1 MALTHPPVGGSD
13 WQLLAEEHSKHEAY
27 RNYNRDGKSL
37 RRKYQQL
44 ARTKAPT
51 GDPNIPEHITL
62 AYELK
67 AAIADRMELG
77 KGSEELVELD
87 EVSYLSDRDED
98 NVADD
103 ANVLAADDPTQN
115 ETPQKESADNGS
127 TKPKEKK
134 RKAGSISSAHSS
146 VIVPPSVTT
155 RRNGS
160 NHNILPQQT
169 TQDLLQMMMLQMQ
182 QDNRTR
188 E

>member
-13 WQLLAEEHSKHEAY
+13 WQLLAEEHSKHETY

-51 GDPNIPEHITL
+51 GDPNIPEHVTL
-62 AYELK
+62 AYKLK

-77 KGSEELVELD
+77 KGSEDLDLD

-103 ANVLAADDPTQN
+103 VNVAADNPTQN
-115 ETPQKESADNGS
+115 EMPQKECLDNGS

-134 RKAGSISSAHSS
+134 RKAGSISSAQS
-146 VIVPPSVTT
+146 
-155 RRNGS
+155 RNGV
-160 NHNILPQQT
+160 
-169 TQDLLQMMMLQMQ
+169 
-182 QDNRTR
+182 RKG
-188 E
+188 